1 MLDTILI
8 TLLIVAI
15 CIVLLGVKV
24 FFVKGGRFPNGH
36 VSGNKAMRDRG
47 IGCAQSQDREAQRK
61 SRFSID
67 ELEKALN
74 FSMKKK
80 KKTIFIN
87 YEEIKLPHERSGSS
101 RTDRFICSMCRQY

>member
-47 IGCAQSQDREAQRK
+47 I
-61 SRFSID
+61 
-67 ELEKALN
+67 
-74 FSMKKK
+74 
-80 KKTIFIN
+80 N

>member
-47 IGCAQSQDREAQRK
+47 IGWGGGLCAVAGQR
-61 SRFSID
+61 STTQVPF
-67 ELEKALN
+67 
-74 FSMKKK
+74 F
-80 KKTIFIN
+80 
-87 YEEIKLPHERSGSS
+87 H
-101 RTDRFICSMCRQY
+101 